1 MHSVWI
7 MSLLKKMNFARI
19 YIILINMLQ
28 PRVKNDMRWLIYNS
42 YYQKLAFK
50 KMLEFEQF

>member
-1 MHSVWI
+1 
-7 MSLLKKMNFARI
+7 
-19 YIILINMLQ
+19 MLQ